1 MKIFLKLF
9 LVSVLMF
16 SVFACSDEAEEI
28 VESITE
34 STSSESEEKEAH
46 SDEDDHGEDEAHSDE
61 DEDHEHDEDEEHD
74 HDEEKEAH
82 SDEDDHGEFKFGLIL
97 VGPRDD
103 KGWSQA
109 HFEGGEY
116 VEEITGGEM
125 IVADFINPADS
136 PNLTVDQVASDMID
150 EGAQLI
156 IATSDDMKDGIL
168 AAAEMYPD
176 IPMIWASGDSAKAD
190 GKGYREDLE
199 NLGNIMG
206 RMEYGKMIAGC
217 AAALK
222 TKTGHI
228 GFLGPLI
235 NDETRRLTNAA
246 YLGAKHCYKG
256 ENELKFDVIWIGFWF
271 HIPGVTSDPT
281 QVTNEFFDAGADVVI
296 SHIDTPEALVVTGQR
311 AAEGEDVYVVGYDYE
326 FTCETAPDVCLGVPY
341 YNWGPDYLNA
351 AMNAAHG
358 EFEAEWI
365 WSGPNWEDMNDKDSS
380 AIGWQMGD
388 GLSDTEAGELGS
400 FMSLLASEQLN
411 LFTGPINFQDGSVY
425 LEDGVEATDN
435 EIWYTPQLLEGM
447 LGDSE

>member
-1 MKIFLKLF
+1 MLLFLYQKKKTFYKEVVMKIFLKLF

-46 SDEDDHGEDEAHSDE
+46 SDED
-61 DEDHEHDEDEEHD
+61 EDHEHDEDEEHD

-82 SDEDDHGEFKFGLIL
+82 SDEEDHGEFKFGLIL

-246 YLGAKHCYKG
+246 YLGA
-256 ENELKFDVIWIGFWF
+256 
-271 HIPGVTSDPT
+271 
-281 QVTNEFFDAGADVVI
+281 
-296 SHIDTPEALVVTGQR
+296 
-311 AAEGEDVYVVGYDYE
+311 
-326 FTCETAPDVCLGVPY
+326 
-341 YNWGPDYLNA
+341 
-351 AMNAAHG
+351 
-358 EFEAEWI
+358 
-365 WSGPNWEDMNDKDSS
+365 
-380 AIGWQMGD
+380 
-388 GLSDTEAGELGS
+388 
-400 FMSLLASEQLN
+400 
-411 LFTGPINFQDGSVY
+411 
-425 LEDGVEATDN
+425 
-435 EIWYTPQLLEGM
+435 
-447 LGDSE
+447 